1 MFTGIITHVEKIE
14 HLTTEKITIPKVLD
28 GVSIGD
34 SIAING
40 VCLTVE
46 KIVQNR
52 LQFHCGPITKK
63 TTNLSSASYVNIER
77 ALRIGDS
84 VGGHFVTGHIDTQ
97 LQYLYSTKTYDGEL
111 LYFSCSTEHYFIV
124 PKGSISIN
132 GVSLT
137 ISHISMDTFA
147 VQVIPHT
154 LQQTNLHRLKSG
166 ERVNVEYDI
175 FAKYGKAYYAHSRN

>member
-1 MFTGIITHVEKIE
+1 MFTGIITHVEKME
-14 HLTTEKITIPKVLD
+14 HLTTEKITIPNVLD
-28 GVSIGD
+28 GVCIGD

-52 LQFHCGPITKK
+52 VQFHCGPITKK

-77 ALRIGDS
+77 ALQIGDS
-84 VGGHFVTGHIDTQ
+84 IGGHFVTGHIDAQ
-97 LQYLYSTKTYDGEL
+97 LRYLYSTKTYDGVL
-111 LYFSCSTEHYFIV
+111 QYYSCPSEPFFVV

-137 ISHISMDTFA
+137 ISHISLDTFA

>member
-1 MFTGIITHVEKIE
+1 MFTGIITHVERIT
-14 HLTTEKITIPKVLD
+14 HLTTEKITIPNVLD
-28 GVSIGD
+28 GVCIGD

-46 KIVQNR
+46 RIQQNK

-63 TTNLSSASYVNIER
+63 ETNLGSASYVNIER
-77 ALRIGDS
+77 ALQIGDS

-97 LQYLYSTKTYDGEL
+97 LRFLYSTKTYDGVL

-137 ISHISMDTFA
+137 ISHISLDTFA

-154 LQQTNLHRLKSG
+154 LQRTNLHRLKSG
-166 ERVNVEYDI
+166 EQVNVEYDI
-175 FAKYGKAYYAHSRN
+175 FAKYGRAYYGHSRS